1 MKKIIFVCALLAS
14 LCWQSGN
21 CAVDVKAS
29 EDSLS
34 RELGDLIGSSFASE
48 YFRTGANAK
57 LSKDDFL
64 KGFDVMMNADTANV
78 SYMNGLSFGL
88 TVLNQIRQMKSEQ
101 KLELNKELISQALR
115 AAFNKDNVK
124 PDEKMRTL
132 NDKLMSDMERVS
144 KLAKD
149 NDPVALANK
158 KAGEDYI
165 AKTMKADKKYKVTK
179 SGLVYKVVQKGSDV
193 LFKSGDVVRMK
204 YKGSHLDGKVF
215 DESKD
220 TTDMEIDRVVPGFSE
235 ALKLMSPGSK
245 LIAVIPPTLGYG
257 VEGAGKGVIA
267 PNETL
272 VFELEAYGVKVKKD
286 EPKGKK
292 PAPNGGEDQQG
303 PQGPMD
309 GPNGGMPGPPQGN

>member
-1 MKKIIFVCALLAS
+1 MF
-14 LCWQSGN
+14 
-21 CAVDVKAS
+21 
-29 EDSLS
+29 
-34 RELGDLIGSSFASE
+34 
-48 YFRTGANAK
+48 
-57 LSKDDFL
+57 
-64 KGFDVMMNADTANV
+64 
-78 SYMNGLSFGL
+78 
-88 TVLNQIRQMKSEQ
+88 
-101 KLELNKELISQALR
+101 
-115 AAFNKDNVK
+115 
-124 PDEKMRTL
+124 
-132 NDKLMSDMERVS
+132 
-144 KLAKD
+144 
-149 NDPVALANK
+149 
-158 KAGEDYI
+158 
-165 AKTMKADKKYKVTK
+165 TK
-179 SGLVYKVVQKGSDV
+179 SFKKGSGV